1 MNLRELALEALD
13 AKEAE
18 DKEVILI
25 RAEPTRNSARAKFKK
40 LFGVEPEKFEDVAG
54 FHGMAV
60 DVVYQDIRLRYGL
73 FGDRGK
79 FFMIAAC
86 PECGQEVK
94 GHASITDLAALGK
107 ALRDF
112 EPNHEHICPAV
123 VAPTITPVLPTWQD
137 LLDALNR
144 IADELARANDRVF

>member
-18 DKEVILI
+18 EKEAILS
-25 RAEPTRNSARAKFKK
+25 RAQSTHNLARAKFEE
-40 LFGVEPEKFEDVAG
+40 LFGVEPESFEAVAG
-54 FHGMAV
+54 YGGGAV
-60 DVVYQDIRLRYGL
+60 DVVYQDVRLRYGL
-73 FGDRGK
+73 FGAKGK

-137 LLDALNR
+137 LLDAINR